1 MEVRRRKVSNYIKE
15 LSEIPLIQH
24 VSSFPGVHWH
34 IFSKKE
40 VLVEGTFCQILCFM
54 LEHTDLALAL
64 GEFISFWEKEGIPRS
79 P

>member
-1 MEVRRRKVSNYIKE
+1 MEDKRRKVSNYIKE
-15 LSEIPLIQH
+15 LNEIPLVQH

-34 IFSKKE
+34 IFSEKE
-40 VLVEGTFCQILCFM
+40 VLLERTFFQILSFM

-64 GEFISFWEKEGIPRS
+64 GEFISFWEREGICRS